1 MKVGAIMVTLAELV
15 KLNKAWDEDCFI
27 TVSDLSDN
35 AASQKLRLKF
45 ALSLYGPREV
55 AVFFDNFVG
64 IR

>member
-1 MKVGAIMVTLAELV
+1 MVTLSELIN
-15 KLNKAWDEDCFI
+15 LNKSWDEDCFI
-27 TVSDLSDN
+27 TVSDLADN

-45 ALSLYGPREV
+45 ALSLYGRREV